1 MLMNNLEIKHDFK
14 LEIEEE
20 ISPSNILRIHALFQ
34 SYFQRFERSR
44 QHCSSISPGING
56 FTILMSYQFRAS
68 SEYMG

>member
-34 SYFQRFERSR
+34 SYFQMFERSR
-44 QHCSSISPGING
+44 DTVQVD
-56 FTILMSYQFRAS
+56 LQV
-68 SEYMG
+68 